1 MSFFGAA
8 KPVEPKDIEVPNL
21 PSDSTSA
28 LAWSPNADL
37 LAVASWSNQ
46 VRIYQVNEQGQAQ
59 GKAEYTHEAPALC
72 VQWSKVSFR
81 ETVGLLE
88 GEGKGLEQVTHGRGC

>member
-1 MSFFGAA
+1 MSFFGA

-46 VRIYQVNEQGQAQ
+46 VRIYQVNDQGQAQ

-72 VQWSKVSFR
+72 VQWSKVRARSSW
-81 ETVGLLE
+81 GL
-88 GEGKGLEQVTHGRGC
+88 

>member
-1 MSFFGAA
+1 MSFFGA

-46 VRIYQVNEQGQAQ
+46 VRIYQVNDQGQAQ

-72 VQWSKVSFR
+72 VQWSKVSVQFKR
-81 ETVGLLE
+81 C
-88 GEGKGLEQVTHGRGC
+88 RGCGMVQECSGGYPK

>member
-8 KPVEPKDIEVPNL
+8 KIEPKDLEVPNL

-28 LAWSPNADL
+28 LAWSPVADL
-37 LAVASWSNQ
+37 LAIASWSNQ

-59 GKAEYTHEAPALC
+59 GIREYSHEAPALC
-72 VQWSKVSFR
+72 VQWSKVSSQ
-81 ETVGLLE
+81 LD
-88 GEGKGLEQVTHGRGC
+88 